1 MAKRMLGKTEI
12 EDIAWGSTLLG
23 AGGGGS
29 ARMGLELFKEM
40 KAEVTLLDPSDLP
53 DNATAVTVAGIGS
66 PKAITE
72 KKFGPEAIYA
82 YDAMKTMASVG
93 GLDVNYLMLGE
104 LGGFNSIVPI
114 YVAAQR
120 NIPVIDADGNGRA
133 VPELG
138 TSLYSIYKVPTK
150 PLIVANS
157 KGDVISAY
165 LADPMDTSGAETI
178 ARAATVSFGMLAAF
192 STWIVDVAKIKR
204 CLVTNTVTK
213 AEKVGRAM
221 REAKASG
228 KDPVKEM
235 VAVTGGKEL
244 FRGKIQKIEMVTK
257 EGFDFG
263 KTTIEG
269 MGDYKGQT
277 FVNDVKNE
285 NIIGWLN
292 GKIVIIVPDLIAVMT
307 TSGEPL
313 TNADTKEGMEVA
325 VLGIPAAEPWKRNP
339 EGFNCWKHIL
349 EKIGYKGD
357 YISTL

>member
-29 ARMGLELFKEM
+29 ARMGLELFREIKT
-40 KAEVTLLDPSDLP
+40 EVTLLDPSDLP

-72 KKFGPEAIYA
+72 KKFGPEAVYA
-82 YDAMKTMASVG
+82 YDAIRTMASVG
-93 GLDVNYLMLGE
+93 GRDVNYLMLGE

-114 YVAAQR
+114 YVAVQR

-138 TSLYSIYKVPTK
+138 TTLYSIYKIPTK

-165 LADPMDTSGAETI
+165 LADPMDTSSAELI
-178 ARAATVSFGMLAAF
+178 ARTACVSFGMLAAF
-192 STWIVDVAKIKR
+192 STWIVDVVSIKR
-204 CLVTNTVTK
+204 YLVTNTVTK

-235 VAVTGGKEL
+235 VSVTGGKEL
-244 FRGKIQKIEMVTK
+244 FKGKIQKIEMVTK

-263 KTTIEG
+263 KTTVEG
-269 MGDYKGQT
+269 VADYKDQT
-277 FVNDVKNE
+277 FVIDVKNE

-307 TSGEPL
+307 TEGEPL

-325 VLGIPAAEPWKRNP
+325 VLGIPAAEPWKRSP
-339 EGFNCWKHIL
+339 EGFNCWKDIL
-349 EKIGYKGD
+349 GKIGYTGD
-357 YISTL
+357 YVSIF